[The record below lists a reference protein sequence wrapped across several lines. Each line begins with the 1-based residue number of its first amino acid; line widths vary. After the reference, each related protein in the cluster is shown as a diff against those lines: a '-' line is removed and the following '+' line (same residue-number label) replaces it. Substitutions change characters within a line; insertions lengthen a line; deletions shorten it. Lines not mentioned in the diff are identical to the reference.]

1 MEDYSKSAKTILL
14 VEDSDEDFVATSR
27 AFEKS
32 GCDYLNLK
40 RVANARQALD
50 FLLDRFNY
58 EDCYGN
64 ENLPALILLDLNLP
78 GIDGRELLVQLKGD
92 DRYKEIPVVILTTS
106 NNPRDISYCFNH
118 GANSYQIK
126 HVGFEKYFA
135 SIKSMI
141 NYWFET
147 AKIPATGN

>member
-1 MEDYSKSAKTILL
+1 MEDYLRAAKTILL
-14 VEDSDEDFVATSR
+14 IEDNDEDFVATKR

-32 GCDYLNLK
+32 GCEHLNLK
-40 RVANARQALD
+40 RVADAGQALD
-50 FLLDRFNY
+50 FLLAPSNSEDRH
-58 EDCYGN
+58 GQ

-78 GIDGRELLVQLKGD
+78 KIDGRELLVQLKSD
-92 DRYKEIPVVILTTS
+92 ERYKNIPIVILTTS

-141 NYWFET
+141 GYWFET
-147 AKIPATGN
+147 AKIPEVGN